1 MWRLASL
8 GEFLSAFFVSLF
20 FLTRAYTI
28 RFAKYFE
35 KEYLYGLVQFGMIMF
50 NLGLNFGFNSL
61 GDQVQPRINLMNTPK
76 PKPAETW
83 RDTCTNAPKPKPE

>member
-1 MWRLASL
+1 MALSNLSGAAGEAWAETSSSAKMVLACGVLQALVS
-8 GEFLSAFFVSLF
+8 FSVRFFFYTF

-28 RFAKYFE
+28 RFAKYFK

-61 GDQVQPRINLMNTPK
+61 GDQV
-76 PKPAETW
+76 
-83 RDTCTNAPKPKPE
+83 